1 MKIKKDTLAIII
13 AVVLVFAYIFYQCY
27 SVMHIDFETETAVLS
42 TVYEKIDATALVV
55 RDEHTISAKSSGVT
69 VPCVSDGDK
78 INVGGNVAMA
88 FSSAEAA
95 ENYSKYLDI
104 QKDLKYYENLQS
116 QTVGQAANVE
126 SINTEI
132 GENINNFVRAA
143 SNQNSEDIDEK
154 AVELGDSILRRQ
166 MIIGKDVDLL
176 SIIQNLRK
184 EAQSFSSSKPESY
197 ITTKESGVFSSYTDS
212 LESIVNYAK
221 AEEMSVDDINSAL
234 KKVDESKEVNDGKY
248 IGKIITSYAWYFEC
262 VVDSSKVINLEDGQK
277 VQIALKDN
285 DSTVLNVQ
293 IVSGAQPK
301 TGQKKTALI
310 LKSSNMDSK
319 IAALRKADI
328 EIRTNSLEGIK
339 VPASALHVSKDK
351 KTNKE
356 RKGVYVLI
364 SSQVKFREAEVIY
377 SDNDYVILSFDPDLP
392 NGIRLYDQIITQG
405 KELEDGK
412 VYI

>member
-42 TVYEKIDATALVV
+42 TVYEKIDATALIV

-95 ENYSKYLDI
+95 ENYSKYLDVE
-104 QKDLKYYENLQS
+104 KDLKYYENLQS
-116 QTVGQAANVE
+116 QTVGQAASVE
-126 SINTEI
+126 SINAEI
-132 GENINNFVRAA
+132 GENINNYVRAA
-143 SNQNSEDIDEK
+143 SNKNGKDIENK
-154 AVELGDSILRRQ
+154 SAELNDSILRRQ

-184 EAQSFSSSKPESY
+184 QAQSYSSSKPDSY
-197 ITTKESGVFSSYTDS
+197 ITTKESGVFSGYVDGF
-212 LESIVNYAK
+212 EDIVDYSK
-221 AEEMSVDDINSAL
+221 AEETSVDGITKAL
-234 KKVDESKEVNDGKY
+234 KKVDESSGINDGKY
-248 IGKIITSYAWYFEC
+248 IGKIVTSYAWYFEC
-262 VVDSSKVINLEDGQK
+262 VVDSNKVINLNDGQT
-277 VQIALKDN
+277 VQVALKDN

-319 IAALRKADI
+319 IASIRKADI
-328 EIRTNSLEGIK
+328 EIRTKSLEGIK

-356 RKGVYVLI
+356 KKGVYVLI

-377 SDNDYVILSFDPDLP
+377 SDNDYVILSFNPDMP